1 MTTKDGQNGGR
12 LGDELVELG
21 LVERP
26 SVEAAAAHAV
36 STGQRLGE
44 VLLADMLVDEADL
57 WLALARQ
64 RGLSFQ
70 RADGWEG
77 RLDRSLLAKFS
88 RPWLR
93 SRLLLPIELKDG
105 RLEVVTCVPT
115 LDLSGEALPV
125 GEVEVAAVVTPP
137 ADFARIWSDLG
148 LGEIELATRV
158 RTLPRPPKDS
168 ALRQA
173 VDVDMDAV
181 NVRTFEAILSD
192 AFGERATDI
201 HFETYGEHI
210 RLRYRI
216 DGDLVTVRKHE
227 LDWRVLA
234 GIVSLVKIHCSLD
247 ISERRRPQG
256 GAMHRTIAGHVVDL
270 RVQTQPT
277 LFGENLILR
286 LLPQTT
292 RRFSV
297 DDLGFS
303 LHIADRY
310 RRMLD
315 SPSGLILVV
324 GPTGS
329 GKTTTQYAALNLF
342 ARDETRKVIT
352 IEDPIEYV
360 LPGIQQT
367 QIHPVL
373 NYTFANA
380 MRVIVREDPDV
391 IMLGEIRDAETA
403 LETLRASQTGHLVLS
418 TLHCNDT
425 VDAVQRLLDLG
436 MHPNSIAAELLCVI
450 AQRLAPRICSACR
463 VEDEPDRALIREL
476 FPDGAPAE
484 FRAWKGAG
492 CDRCSGR
499 GTHGRVAVYE
509 YLETDSELRRA
520 IAGRMNGEDLRLVAL
535 ADGMAPMRD
544 VLLAMVHAGTVPL
557 AAARQVLLP
566 ERMRPDD
573 PARPFRVDPTAP
585 DRMA

>member
-1 MTTKDGQNGGR
+1 MTTQEGRTPPR

-21 LVERP
+21 LIERP
-26 SVEAAAAHAV
+26 SVEAAAAYAV
-36 STGQRLGE
+36 SAGRRLGE
-44 VLLADMLVDEADL
+44 VLLADLLVDEADL
-57 WLALARQ
+57 WLALAHQ
-64 RGLSFQ
+64 RNRPFQ
-70 RADGWEG
+70 RAEMWAG
-77 RLDRSLLAKFS
+77 RIDKNLLQRFS
-88 RPWLR
+88 HPWLR
-93 SRLLLPIELKDG
+93 SRLMLPIAVRDG
-105 RLEVVTCVPT
+105 RLEVVTCAPG
-115 LDLSGEALPV
+115 LDLGMETLPV
-125 GEVEVAAVVTPP
+125 VVDGVDLVVTPP
-137 ADFARIWSDLG
+137 GDFMRIWRELG
-148 LGEIELATRV
+148 LPPLDLARPATAV
-158 RTLPRPPKDS
+158 RRSESLMGAAPEF
-168 ALRQA
+168 
-173 VDVDMDAV
+173 DVDAA
-181 NVRTFEAILSD
+181 NVKLFEAILTD

-201 HFETYGEHI
+201 HFETYGEHV

-227 LDWRVLA
+227 INWRGLA
-234 GIVSLVKIHCSLD
+234 GIVNLVKIHCNLD

-277 LFGENLILR
+277 LFGENIVLR

-292 RRFSV
+292 QRFSI

-315 SPSGLILVV
+315 SPSGLILIV

-329 GKTTTQYAALNLF
+329 GKTTTQYAALSLF

-360 LPGIQQT
+360 LTGIQQT
-367 QIHPVL
+367 QIHPAL
-373 NYTFANA
+373 GYTFANA

-391 IMLGEIRDAETA
+391 VMLGEVRDPDTA

-425 VDAVQRLLDLG
+425 VDAVQRMLDLG
-436 MHPNSIAAELLCVI
+436 MHANSIAAELLCVI
-450 AQRLAPRICSACR
+450 AQRLVPRICPACR
-463 VEDEPDRALIREL
+463 IEVEPEKELIREI
-476 FPDGAPAE
+476 FPDGKPAE
-484 FRAWKGAG
+484 FRTWQGDG
-492 CDRCSGR
+492 CGRCGGR

-509 YLETDSELRRA
+509 FLEADAELRRA
-520 IAGRMNGEDLRLVAL
+520 ISQRATGEDLRAVAL
-535 ADGMAPMRD
+535 AGGMAPLRD

-557 AAARQVLLP
+557 TAARQVLLP

-573 PARPFRVDPTAP
+573 PAVPFCTDPTAP
-585 DRMA
+585 DRHLL

>member
-1 MTTKDGQNGGR
+1 MTTQEDRTPPR

-21 LVERP
+21 LIERP
-26 SVEAAAAHAV
+26 SVEAAAAYAV
-36 STGQRLGE
+36 SAGRRLGE

-57 WLALARQ
+57 WLALAHQ
-64 RGLSFQ
+64 RDRPFQ
-70 RADGWEG
+70 RADAWAG
-77 RLDRSLLAKFS
+77 RVDKELLQRFS
-88 RPWLR
+88 QPWLR
-93 SRLLLPIELKDG
+93 SRLLLPIAVRGD
-105 RLEVVTCVPT
+105 RLEAVTCAPG
-115 LDLSGEALPV
+115 LDLGMETLPI
-125 GEVEVAAVVTPP
+125 EVAGVDLVVTPP
-137 ADFARIWSDLG
+137 GDFARIWQELG
-148 LGEIELATRV
+148 LSPLSMV
-158 RTLPRPPKDS
+158 RS
-168 ALRQA
+168 AAA
-173 VDVDMDAV
+173 VRRDEAMGGVAPEFDVDAA
-181 NVRTFEAILSD
+181 NVKLFEAILAD

-201 HFETYGEHI
+201 HFETYGEHV

-227 LDWRVLA
+227 IDWRGLA
-234 GIVSLVKIHCSLD
+234 GIVNLVKIHCNLD

-277 LFGENLILR
+277 LFGENIVLR

-292 RRFSV
+292 KRFSI

-329 GKTTTQYAALNLF
+329 GKTTTQYAALSLF

-360 LPGIQQT
+360 LTGIQQT
-367 QIHPVL
+367 QIHPTL
-373 NYTFANA
+373 GYTFANA

-391 IMLGEIRDAETA
+391 VMLGEVRDPDTA

-436 MHPNSIAAELLCVI
+436 MHANSIAAELLCVI
-450 AQRLAPRICSACR
+450 AQRLAPRICPACR
-463 VEDEPDRALIREL
+463 VEAEPEKELIREL
-476 FPDGAPAE
+476 FPDGKPAE
-484 FRAWKGAG
+484 FRHWKGAG
-492 CDRCSGR
+492 CDRCGGR
-499 GTHGRVAVYE
+499 GTYGRVAVYE
-509 YLETDSELRRA
+509 FLEAGADLRRA
-520 IAGRMNGEDLRLVAL
+520 ISQRGTGEDLRAVAL
-535 ADGMAPMRD
+535 AGGMAPLRD
-544 VLLAMVHAGTVPL
+544 VLLAMVHAGIVPL

-573 PARPFRVDPTAP
+573 PAVPFRSDPTAP
-585 DRMA
+585 DRRLL